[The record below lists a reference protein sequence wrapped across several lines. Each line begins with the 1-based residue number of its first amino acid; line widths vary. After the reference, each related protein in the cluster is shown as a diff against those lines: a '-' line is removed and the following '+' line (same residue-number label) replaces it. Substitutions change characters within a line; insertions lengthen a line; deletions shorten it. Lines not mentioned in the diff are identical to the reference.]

1 MLLRVDPQQ
10 LPAGSLISVV
20 HGVARDH
27 LGDGQASAIALG
39 LQTHEPVAD
48 PGQRRQHDPVGDR
61 QVAELPRLV
70 ERSRLSLARAHR
82 VHGTNPGMDLDA
94 VTAPWLRAV
103 RDQVPG
109 LELFDAHT
117 HLGQNDPDGMHQSPE
132 ELLKGLRAAEARGC
146 FVFPM
151 HEPDGYPPANDHVID
166 VAAATEGLFVPFCR
180 VKPGDGAL
188 AEAERAL
195 GRGASGIKLHP
206 RAEQFTL
213 DHPDVRGLFALAH
226 ERTLPILIHAGRG
239 IPALGEHVIQYAGEY
254 PNARVILAHAAVS
267 DLAWIWRACVDLPNV
282 LFDTAWWISQDLR
295 ALFALVPPAQ
305 ILFASDA
312 PYGLTGVSA
321 ASQLRLALQ
330 AGMTAEQ
337 VALIA
342 AGQSLQLASGDALAV
357 SGPAVGE
364 REQASHLLLERV
376 ANYLQVG
383 VLLEFR
389 TGDGSE
395 MVALAELA
403 CNVPCEVDDAP
414 VFAAIRKLL
423 SIYAVARAAA
433 PEDRAPR
440 SLLQLAAAVAMS
452 PDVPIPASAL

>member
-1 MLLRVDPQQ
+1 
-10 LPAGSLISVV
+10 
-20 HGVARDH
+20 
-27 LGDGQASAIALG
+27 
-39 LQTHEPVAD
+39 
-48 PGQRRQHDPVGDR
+48 
-61 QVAELPRLV
+61 
-70 ERSRLSLARAHR
+70 
-82 VHGTNPGMDLDA
+82 MDLDA
-94 VTAPWLRAV
+94 VIAPWLETIRG
-103 RDQVPG
+103 QVPG

-117 HLGQNDPDGMHQSPE
+117 HIGQNDPDGMHQTPE
-132 ELLKGLRAAEARGC
+132 ELIEALRAADARGC

-151 HEPDGYPPANDHVID
+151 HEPAGYPPANDSVIE
-166 VAAATEGLFVPFCR
+166 VAGRSDGLLVPFCR

-188 AEAERAL
+188 PEAERAL
-195 GRGASGIKLHP
+195 GLGARGIKLHP

-213 DHPDVRGLFALAH
+213 DHPDVAKLFALAD

-239 IPALGEHVIQYAGEY
+239 IPALGEHVISYAQRY

-267 DLAWIWRACVDLPNV
+267 DLAWLWRACVDLPNV
-282 LFDTAWWISQDLR
+282 LFDSSWWISQDLT
-295 ALFALVPPAQ
+295 ALFSLVPPAQ

-321 ASQLRLALQ
+321 AAQLRLALQ
-330 AGMTAEQ
+330 AGLTAEQ

-342 AGQSLQLASGDALAV
+342 SGQSLQIADGGPLAV
-357 SGPAVGE
+357 SGPAIGE
-364 REQASHLLLERV
+364 RDRASHLLLDRV

-403 CNVPCEVDDAP
+403 CDVPEEIDDAP
-414 VFAAIRKLL
+414 IFAAIKQLL
-423 SIYAVARAAA
+423 GAYAVARAAA
-433 PEDRAPR
+433 PEDRASR
-440 SLLQLAAAVAMS
+440 GLLHLAAAVAVS

>member
-1 MLLRVDPQQ
+1 
-10 LPAGSLISVV
+10 
-20 HGVARDH
+20 
-27 LGDGQASAIALG
+27 
-39 LQTHEPVAD
+39 
-48 PGQRRQHDPVGDR
+48 
-61 QVAELPRLV
+61 
-70 ERSRLSLARAHR
+70 
-82 VHGTNPGMDLDA
+82 MDLDA
-94 VTAPWLRAV
+94 VIAPWLDVLRA
-103 RDQVPG
+103 QVPG

-117 HLGQNDPDGMHQSPE
+117 HLGQNDPDGMHQNAE
-132 ELLKGLRAAEARGC
+132 ELLRGLRAANARGC

-151 HEPDGYPPANDHVID
+151 HEPDGYPPANDAVIEI
-166 VAAATEGLFVPFCR
+166 AAASDGLLMPFCR
-180 VKPGDGAL
+180 VKPGENPV
-188 AEAERAL
+188 AEAERSLA
-195 GRGASGIKLHP
+195 RGAGGIKLHP

-213 DHPDVRGLFALAH
+213 DHPDVPRLFALAH

-239 IPALGEHVIQYAGEY
+239 IPALGEHVIQYAAEY

-267 DLAWIWRACVDLPNV
+267 DLAWLWRACVDLPNV
-282 LFDTAWWISQDLR
+282 LFDTAWWISQDLM
-295 ALFALVPPAQ
+295 ALFALVPAAQ

-321 ASQLRLALQ
+321 ASHLRLALQ
-330 AGMTAEQ
+330 AGATPEQ

-342 AGQSLQLASGDALAV
+342 SGQSQQIAQRGPLAV

-364 REQASHLLLERV
+364 REQAGHLLLDRV

-403 CNVPCEVDDAP
+403 CHVPEEVDDAP

-423 SIYAVARAAA
+423 DAYALARAAA
-433 PEDRAPR
+433 PEDRASR
-440 SLLQLAAAVAMS
+440 SLLHLAAAVAMS
-452 PDVPIPASAL
+452 PDVPIPAGAI

>member
-1 MLLRVDPQQ
+1 
-10 LPAGSLISVV
+10 
-20 HGVARDH
+20 
-27 LGDGQASAIALG
+27 
-39 LQTHEPVAD
+39 
-48 PGQRRQHDPVGDR
+48 
-61 QVAELPRLV
+61 
-70 ERSRLSLARAHR
+70 
-82 VHGTNPGMDLDA
+82 MDLDA
-94 VTAPWLRAV
+94 VIAPWLDVLRA
-103 RDQVPG
+103 QVPG

-117 HLGQNDPDGMHQSPE
+117 HLGNNDPDGMHQSVE
-132 ELLKGLRAAEARGC
+132 ELLRGLRAANARGC

-151 HEPDGYPPANDHVID
+151 HEPDGYPPANDAVIE
-166 VAAATEGLFVPFCR
+166 VAAASDGLLVPFCR
-180 VKPGDGAL
+180 VKPGQSAL
-188 AEAERAL
+188 TEAERAL
-195 GRGASGIKLHP
+195 ALGARGIKLHP
-206 RAEQFTL
+206 RAEQFAL
-213 DHPDVRGLFALAH
+213 DHPDVPQLFALAH

-267 DLAWIWRACVDLPNV
+267 DLAWIWRACIDLPNV
-282 LFDTAWWISQDLR
+282 LFDTAWWISQDLL

-312 PYGLTGVSA
+312 PYGLTAVSA

-330 AGMTAEQ
+330 AGLTPEQ

-342 AGQSLQLASGDALAV
+342 AGQSLQIADGGPLSV
-357 SGPAVGE
+357 SGPGVGE
-364 REQASHLLLERV
+364 RDQASHLLLDRV

-403 CNVPCEVDDAP
+403 CDVPEEVDDAP
-414 VFAAIRKLL
+414 VFSAIRKLL
-423 SIYAVARAAA
+423 GTYAVARAAA

-440 SLLQLAAAVAMS
+440 TLLQLAAAVAMS
-452 PDVPIPASAL
+452 PDVPIPAGAL